1 MISIEDFRIK
11 SHELLIEMDAATM
24 GMMVLVSSRC
34 VSGPAWEEATLRH
47 HNACADWNEFLNAPD
62 PASTP
67 SSKEKPSLKIV

>member
-47 HNACADWNEFLNAPD
+47 HNACEGWNEFLNSPD
-62 PASTP
+62 PVLTP
-67 SSKEKPSLKIV
+67 GPE